1 MFWLPANAFLIGL
14 EPPLVVEFFSL
25 LSFFFFFVFWGGG
38 AWVGGGRE
46 EVTWN
51 ILKFVE
57 YILFALG
64 LMKVALDFNF

>member
-25 LSFFFFFVFWGGG
+25 LSFFFFFFLGG
-38 AWVGGGRE
+38 WVGGGRE